1 MFCPPGFTPLSYD
14 NNDYLQFCQ
23 EGTCGYWLV
32 NDRRRGSGVGY
43 ISYWSGAE
51 LYELLVDIDKM
62 NSIGTQEELDKYLE
76 TQYAIS
82 LVGGKTFG
90 PWRDMYET

>member
-1 MFCPPGFTPLSYD
+1 MFCPPGFTLSVD
-14 NNDYLQFCQ
+14 DDKYLQFCQ

-32 NDRRRGSGVGY
+32 NERMAGTGVGH

-62 NSIGTQEELDKYLE
+62 NSIKTQEELDEYLE

-90 PWRDMYET
+90 HWRDMYET